1 MTLCDDFADD
11 PFESLFPSLKNGS
24 LHNNNAHQLRDAA
37 RQLDV
42 DESNTCSPTTLGM
55 AVHSMMSSED
65 QESNISGTSED
76 VNYGSYGSQAPDIFS
91 RDDSFLLS
99 DTLTSLQFLPTSHA
113 GKQHHNT
120 KPAHS
125 CPWKIPYQT
134 FQCPEDFVSNFFSIS

>member
-1 MTLCDDFADD
+1 MTLCDDFAED
-11 PFESLFPSLKNGS
+11 PFESLFPSPKNRS
-24 LHNNNAHQLRDAA
+24 PHNNNAHQLRDAA

-76 VNYGSYGSQAPDIFS
+76 ANYGSYGSQAPAMFS

-99 DTLTSLQFLPTSHA
+99 DTLTSLQFLPTSHE
-113 GKQHHNT
+113 GKQYHNT

-125 CPWKIPYQT
+125 HP
-134 FQCPEDFVSNFFSIS
+134 